1 MKQMSK
7 WQAIRGLEKNM
18 VSAMLFAE
26 KEIQKGN
33 IETALAHLKSAIEYF
48 NVIQELRRIKP

>member
-1 MKQMSK
+1 MKQMTK
-7 WQAIRGLEKNM
+7 MQAIRGLEKNM
-18 VSAMLFAE
+18 ASAMLFAE

-33 IETALAHLKSAIEYF
+33 IEMALTHLRTAIEYF